1 MMTRTL
7 TAEKLFGAPTHVVLV
22 NDHGPAVSFTGWKL
36 GTSEATCAESGGA
49 VRTVIVEV
57 LYSNTMPYVVAERS
71 ETRQVNGETQLDAS
85 VKLCRA
91 EKHVRSVC
99 ETPTGDVVRD
109 MARATA
115 LDHAISVWPWL
126 APTGRRSSRERSRAG

>member
-1 MMTRTL
+1 MMTRTM
-7 TAEKLFGAPTHVVLV
+7 TAEKLFGPPTQVVLV
-22 NDHGPAVSFTGWKL
+22 NDQGPAVSFTGWKL
-36 GTSEATCAESGGA
+36 GSSEATCAESGGA
-49 VRTVIVEV
+49 MRTVSVEI

-71 ETRQVNGETQLDAS
+71 EIRQGNGETQRDAS

-115 LDHAISVWPWL
+115 LDHAITVWPWL